1 MPITKNDVK
10 YIANLARLKLTEKE
24 IEYFT
29 GQLRNIIS
37 YVDQLKELD
46 TADIE
51 PTTHAMPIKNV
62 FRADAVRPSL
72 NVEDVLKNAPAKEG
86 NLFKVPRI
94 IEEA

>member
-51 PTTHAMPIKNV
+51 PTTHAMPITNV